1 MAYILVGVLAP
12 YSAGFYLSRGN
23 ETTCKIQGFMIQ
35 LGQTSMFYNLVLS
48 VYFLLVIAFNWKE
61 KQLRRYRLWV
71 HLVVLLIG
79 FGMAIAALPHI
90 APQFGVC
97 GILPPLTA
105 GQWQVSLFYTAP
117 VSIVLMSLTVS
128 TVWICVH
135 VYCQQKRV
143 QQWMFDQRLKLTRM
157 VLWQSFC
164 YVLAFY
170 VTLPVVLLSFYI
182 QFTTRSHYWLLFTTA
197 ALAPLQGMMN
207 AIVYFQRSRG
217 GGLQSSLRSGLSMLL
232 PWRSGV
238 VGGRRVQRGRRQV
251 CTDSHRVSSSRS
263 QEALEANGGAQQEAS
278 HPSIT
283 HDGNVRADGS
293 STLVV
298 QSGVAKVEDE
308 EGSIEPVEAH
318 GGDVAELVEERSSGD
333 LEASSEESF
342 VQSAV
347 VEHWRLNEENWSLS
361 S

>member
-23 ETTCKIQGFMIQ
+23 DTTCKIQGFMIQ

-182 QFTTRSHYWLLFTTA
+182 EFTARRHYWLLFTTA

-207 AIVYFQRSRG
+207 AIVYFQRSSG
-217 GGLQSSLRSGLSMLL
+217 GIQTSLRSSLSMVFGLG
-232 PWRSGV
+232 SGV
-238 VGGRRVQRGRRQV
+238 GRRRRQV
-251 CTDSHRVSSSRS
+251 STDSHKLSSSRS
-263 QEALEANGGAQQEAS
+263 QEALELEANVVADCQ
-278 HPSIT
+278 
-283 HDGNVRADGS
+283 DG
-293 STLVV
+293 
-298 QSGVAKVEDE
+298 E
-308 EGSIEPVEAH
+308 
-318 GGDVAELVEERSSGD
+318 GDVDASAADVAIRGD
-333 LEASSEESF
+333 VVVWGDESFNLDRTESLQKSF

-347 VEHWRLNEENWSLS
+347 VEHWRLNEEK
-361 S
+361 